1 MNTTDPTQP
10 AREAARGPAT
20 TGGGDFRRKIV
31 SLDRLRA
38 ILAGVRREARPDA
51 DPPKIVQC
59 HGCFDIVH
67 PGHIRYLQFARAQG
81 DLLLV
86 SITGDAAIDKD
97 TQRPY
102 IPQELRAENL
112 AALELVDYVVIDPH
126 PTAES
131 LLAEIRP
138 NIYVKGHEYATS
150 EDPRFLAERDTVESY
165 GGRVMY
171 SSGQVVFSSS
181 RLQTE
186 LIHHQKRRS
195 HGRSAWDD
203 LADQRLRE
211 LCRRHAISAESLNR
225 LLSSIRGQRVL
236 IIGDLTIERYVLCDA
251 GDVAGEAPMLALV
264 QVDQRDYV
272 GGAGAVA
279 LQAAALGADTT
290 LFTAR
295 TKCELGA
302 WAVAELEKAG
312 VRIET
317 LQDRKTPP
325 LHTRFLVDDNKLFR
339 VERSAACPH
348 DSLGERRAVGR
359 LCDAGRG
366 AQTAMLID
374 HGYGVLTPGLLRG
387 LGGPFRERI
396 AFIGARL
403 TSSAA
408 HMADLPSPD
417 LLCASERRLRKS
429 VRDLE
434 SGLSSLAYRTLQET
448 RTRQMIVTLAK
459 RGLVTFERPS
469 RDPKSMRWRGR
480 LLSEHLPAF
489 ADAVRDRLGA
499 GDTLMTAAT
508 LALSAGGSLMQAA
521 YLASLAASLAVRSHG
536 LTPACPADL
545 RATIHQRD
553 ELRDSPAC
561 RATTGNEAADLLQ
574 ERRLPSTT
582 IRPKRTGPPRRSKP
596 AGRGAP

>member
-1 MNTTDPTQP
+1 MNLTDATHTVP
-10 AREAARGPAT
+10 EAAANA
-20 TGGGDFRRKIV
+20 GDFRRKIV
-31 SLDRLRA
+31 SIDRLCA
-38 ILAGVRREARPDA
+38 ILSDLRREAGPDGDA
-51 DPPKIVQC
+51 PKIVQC

-67 PGHIRYLQFARAQG
+67 PGHIRYLHFARSQG
-81 DLLLV
+81 DLLIV

-112 AALELVDYVVIDPH
+112 AALELVDYVVVDPN
-126 PTAES
+126 PTAEA

-181 RLQTE
+181 RLQSE
-186 LIHHQKRRS
+186 LIHDQPRRS
-195 HGRSAWDD
+195 PGRSTWNH

-211 LCRRHAISAESLNR
+211 LCRRHAITVESLHA

-251 GDVAGEAPMLALV
+251 NDVAGESPMLALT
-264 QVDQRDYV
+264 QVDERDYV

-279 LQAAALGADTT
+279 LQVAALGAEAT
-290 LFTAR
+290 LFTA
-295 TKCELGA
+295 TAHCELGV
-302 WAVAELEKAG
+302 WAIAQLEKAG

-317 LQDRKTPP
+317 IHDRKTPP

-339 VERSAACPH
+339 VERATACPQ
-348 DSLGERRAVGR
+348 DSLGERRAVSR
-359 LCDAGRG
+359 LSDAARS
-366 AQTAMLID
+366 AETAILLD
-374 HGYGVLTPGLLRG
+374 YGYGVITPGLLRR
-387 LGGPFRERI
+387 LGGPFRERVPFI
-396 AFIGARL
+396 AAGL

-408 HMADLPSPD
+408 HMIDLPSPD
-417 LLCASERRLRKS
+417 LLCASERRLRRS
-429 VRDLE
+429 VHDLE

-448 RTRQMIVTLAK
+448 RTRQMIATLAK

-469 RDPKSMRWRGR
+469 SDPSSARWRGR
-480 LLSEHLPAF
+480 LLSEYLPAF
-489 ADAVRDRLGA
+489 AEVVRDRLAGGGA
-499 GDTLMTAAT
+499 LMTGAA

-521 YLASLAASLAVRSHG
+521 YIGSLLAASAIQANG
-536 LTPACPADL
+536 LTAVSAAHL
-545 RATIHQRD
+545 RETIRRRCELSENDAPPPNPCETRPEVPQHRSLASATIRL
-553 ELRDSPAC
+553 ERSGMLRGLNPA
-561 RATTGNEAADLLQ
+561 EQ
-574 ERRLPSTT
+574 S
-582 IRPKRTGPPRRSKP
+582 
-596 AGRGAP
+596 AP